1 MMKREII
8 KNRDRKTK
16 TISILYMNTALY
28 RKHHRNEIAIESAM
42 DQTRSGSE
50 GLRDCKVGN

>member
-1 MMKREII
+1 MREII

-16 TISILYMNTALY
+16 TISIIYMNTALY